1 MSAVRPSRFSLREL
15 VLDILSDPESD
26 IITASKATGV
36 IFLTER
42 NDRMAEKSVAERVLN
57 ARVVVDPIHALVKVN
72 RWF

>member
-1 MSAVRPSRFSLREL
+1 M
-15 VLDILSDPESD
+15 LSDPESD

-36 IFLTER
+36 IFLAER
-42 NDRMAEKSVAERVLN
+42 NDRMAEKSVAELMLN